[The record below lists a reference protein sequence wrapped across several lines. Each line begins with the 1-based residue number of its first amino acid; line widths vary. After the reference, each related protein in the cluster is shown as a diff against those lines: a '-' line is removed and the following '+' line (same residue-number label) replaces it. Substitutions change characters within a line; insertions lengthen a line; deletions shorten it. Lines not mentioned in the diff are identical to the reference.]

1 MASPQQ
7 LTDEKRR
14 LIEDSEQYRKAIGAE
29 VQNIK
34 ASTAWVP
41 RTVGIVRATSPLIA
55 LAAPVIGLILG
66 RKKKRKLTE
75 HDEHSLE
82 HKNGKSQKGMVGK
95 ALLLFEILRKARPFW
110 EHFQR
115 ARERRAES
123 PRPRPRASV
132 REK

>member
-1 MASPQQ
+1 MDSANQ
-7 LTDEKRR
+7 LTEEKRR
-14 LIEDSEQYRKAIGAE
+14 LIEDSEQYRKAIAAE
-29 VQNIK
+29 LQNIK

-66 RKKKRKLTE
+66 RRKKQK
-75 HDEHSLE
+75 HDQHLE
-82 HKNGKSQKGMVGK
+82 HTNGKPNKGVVAK
-95 ALLLFEILRKARPFW
+95 ALLLFEIVRKARPFW

-123 PRPRPRASV
+123 PKPRSRANV

>member
-1 MASPQQ
+1 MASSQQ

-14 LIEDSEQYRKAIGAE
+14 LIEDSEQYRKAIAAE

-55 LAAPVIGLILG
+55 LAAPVIGLIIG
-66 RKKKRKLTE
+66 RKKKQKLE
-75 HDEHSLE
+75 VHSDSLE

-95 ALLLFEILRKARPFW
+95 ALLLFEIFRKARPFW

-123 PRPRPRASV
+123 PKPRARTSV

>member
-1 MASPQQ
+1 MDSANQ
-7 LTDEKRR
+7 LTEEKRR
-14 LIEDSEQYRKAIGAE
+14 LIQDSEQYRKAIAAE

-55 LAAPVIGLILG
+55 LAAPVIGLIVG
-66 RKKKRKLTE
+66 RRKKQKLAEDRE
-75 HDEHSLE
+75 HPE
-82 HKNGKSQKGMVGK
+82 HKNGKSPKGMVAK

-123 PRPRPRASV
+123 PKPRPRANG

>member
-7 LTDEKRR
+7 LSDEKRR
-14 LIEDSEQYRKAIGAE
+14 LIEDSEQYRKAIAAE

-41 RTVGIVRATSPLIA
+41 RTVGIVRATSPLVA
-55 LAAPVIGLILG
+55 LAAPVIGLIIG
-66 RKKKRKLTE
+66 RKKKQKLGE
-75 HDEHSLE
+75 QREHSLE
-82 HKNGKSQKGMVGK
+82 HKNGKSEKGMVAK
-95 ALLLFEILRKARPFW
+95 ALLLFEIFRKARPFW

-123 PRPRPRASV
+123 AKSRPRASV
-132 REK
+132 RGK